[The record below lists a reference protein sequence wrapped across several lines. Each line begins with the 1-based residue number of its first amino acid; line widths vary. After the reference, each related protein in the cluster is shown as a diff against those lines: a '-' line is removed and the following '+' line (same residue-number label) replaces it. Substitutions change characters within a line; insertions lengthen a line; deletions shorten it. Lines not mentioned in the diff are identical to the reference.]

1 MLCAPPH
8 LPRCPTLFSHSRAD
22 WQFKYNDDI
31 TTVSGKIEGF
41 YHANGTLQ
49 EGKVAALSRTY
60 ARAVAGTPLLMRF
73 DPSTAAFRLRYL
85 VGPGAVGANVSSTT
99 DIFMNLGMH
108 YPPNASG
115 HSSDSRRGR
124 NVGVLN
130 GTAMVRQTP
139 GNGGLDVTAAAGVTT
154 VDVAVVRP
162 RSADRPLAGTYHT
175 SDGDSLYWNISSP
188 TSASAPSSPSAA
200 SLSPQHHSSSSS
212 SSSSSKGAAV
222 GFSLSTASGIS
233 WWKQIKVYGDVG
245 TMAGAEVGA
254 AGGGSSGDSGV
265 LLCSIE
271 MQDNDHGPHAC
282 LLEGAAQHAVLF
294 DWRIELWKAKT
305 LGVHV
310 LVDTIRGGQY
320 FGPLLGEH
328 LALTW
333 TKD

>member
-1 MLCAPPH
+1 M
-8 LPRCPTLFSHSRAD
+8 
-22 WQFKYNDDI
+22 
-31 TTVSGKIEGF
+31 
-41 YHANGTLQ
+41 
-49 EGKVAALSRTY
+49 AALSRTY

-85 VGPGAVGANVSSTT
+85 VGPGAVGAMVSSTT

-108 YPPNASG
+108 YPPTRV
-115 HSSDSRRGR
+115 SDGYVTS
-124 NVGVLN
+124 VLN
-130 GTAMVRQTP
+130 GTAMARQTP
-139 GNGGLDVTAAAGVTT
+139 SNGGLDVTAAAGATT

-175 SDGDSLYWNISSP
+175 SGGDSLSWNISSP

-200 SLSPQHHSSSSS
+200 SLSPHHHSSSSS
-212 SSSSSKGAAV
+212 LLSSKGAAV

-254 AGGGSSGDSGV
+254 AGGGSSGDGGE

-271 MQDNDHGPHAC
+271 MQDKDHGPHAC
-282 LLEGAAQHAVLF
+282 SLEGAAQHAVLF

-310 LVDTIRGGQY
+310 LVDTIRGGEF
-320 FGPLLGEH
+320 FGPLLGKH
-328 LALTW
+328 LAFTW